1 MKNPWSRKGL
11 FYRAWQ
17 TTQLYRDDNKN
28 EFFASLTNVGIL
40 GMSSGGLCFHCSNG
54 FGVRWETCLWAKTF
68 WISQSCNAGQV
79 NSEREM
85 RTIQSE
91 LLIHILS
98 NLWMA
103 SPSADDKHDLQSTPT
118 GSSDSWSI
126 KGSDIFFVICYWHPI
141 GLPIGWIK
149 RNETLQNWWLA
160 RFRGSRHSWSQTAW
174 DFFGL
179 PPRVSVFRRVVF
191 GIPLSK
197 KPVFF
202 ELLFVVKN
210 PPLQKCLQPADLWPL
225 PSQLIGCGQL

>member
-1 MKNPWSRKGL
+1 MSNLGSPFSRAIGNQAATSGMKNPWSRKGL

-103 SPSADDKHDLQSTPT
+103 SPSADARRTRGNNLNWIRIIWKKSE
-118 GSSDSWSI
+118 SNSDYLEI
-126 KGSDIFFVICYWHPI
+126 IRIQFRLFGNNPNPI
-141 GLPIGWIK
+141 QIIWK
-149 RNETLQNWWLA
+149 
-160 RFRGSRHSWSQTAW
+160 
-174 DFFGL
+174 
-179 PPRVSVFRRVVF
+179 
-191 GIPLSK
+191 
-197 KPVFF
+197 
-202 ELLFVVKN
+202 
-210 PPLQKCLQPADLWPL
+210 
-225 PSQLIGCGQL
+225 